1 VETRGAVPGVGGP
14 GLRYA
19 PAPMR
24 YRIGDHVLDTSTLQL
39 LAGATEVDLEPQ
51 AFAVLA
57 HLVTHRDRVVAK
69 EELLD
74 EVWGSRFVSE
84 SALTTRIKQV
94 RRALGDTGQ
103 AQDVVRTH
111 RGRGYRMVADVEELD
126 GPAPTPASTPASATP
141 ATAATAPSPVPPTRY
156 AEGDG
161 ASIAYQTYGEGP
173 DLVLVSG
180 FATNVEV
187 QWEHP
192 AIAAF
197 LTRLGA
203 FARVTVWDKR
213 GVGLSDRVP
222 HDSVP
227 SLETRADDLL
237 AVLDAAGV
245 QRASLLGSS
254 EGGSLAAVFA
264 ATHPDRV
271 DRLLL
276 HDTWVTGPDFPRA
289 GRSDLDLVLER
300 WGTGRIYRY
309 LAPGLAAGPEGLE
322 RVARLE
328 RQSATPRTA
337 RHLLELIAR
346 VDIAGILGAITVPTL
361 VLHCAEDPVVPLTH
375 AEALAAGIPG
385 ARLQVLDGRDHHL
398 CSGDTGE
405 LLAAVEAFV
414 TGTEAPAPD
423 PERVLATVVVLGAAG
438 TGDGDGATDLLRRVA
453 AEVVARHRGDAV
465 PDTAGEVLA
474 TFDGPGRAVRAASEI
489 LQATGAAGLTAHAGV
504 HTTEVE
510 RHHDGSIAG
519 TGVELARQVAAAA
532 PPGEVWVSRTVTDLV
547 AGTGLA
553 FEPRGEH
560 ALTGVEAPWM
570 LYAAEA

>member
-1 VETRGAVPGVGGP
+1 
-14 GLRYA
+14 
-19 PAPMR
+19 MR

-39 LAGATEVDLEPQ
+39 LAGTTEVDLEPQ

-57 HLVTHRDRVVAK
+57 HLVANHDRVVAK

-84 SALTTRIKQV
+84 SALTTRIKQI

-111 RGRGYRMVADVEELD
+111 RGRGYRLVAEVEEV
-126 GPAPTPASTPASATP
+126 PASD
-141 ATAATAPSPVPPTRY
+141 AAPEAAAPLPVPQTRY

-161 ASIAYQTYGEGP
+161 ASIAYQTFGEGP

-197 LTRLGA
+197 LTRLGT

-237 AVLDAAGV
+237 AVLAAAGV

-271 DRLLL
+271 DRLVL

-289 GRSDLDLVLER
+289 GRTDLDLVLER

-309 LAPGLAAGPEGLE
+309 LAPGLAAGPDGLE
-322 RVARLE
+322 LVARLE

-346 VDIAGILGAITVPTL
+346 IDIAGVLGAITVPTL
-361 VLHCAEDPVVPLTH
+361 VLHRAQDPVVPLAH
-375 AEALAAGIPG
+375 ARQLAAGIPG
-385 ARLQVLDGRDHHL
+385 ARLQVLEGGDHHL
-398 CSGDTGE
+398 CSGQVGE
-405 LLAAVEAFV
+405 LLGAVEAFV
-414 TGTEAPAPD
+414 TGTEAPDRD
-423 PERVLATVVVLGAAG
+423 PERVLATVLVVALADPPPSGGATGADAGDEQARRLHRVAGEVLDHHRGEVAG
-438 TGDGDGATDLLRRVA
+438 T
-453 AEVVARHRGDAV
+453 E
-465 PDTAGEVLA
+465 TAGVLA
-474 TFDGPGRAVRAASEI
+474 TFDAPGRAVRAAV
-489 LQATGAAGLTAHAGV
+489 AVRDAARAAGIRVRAGL

-510 RHHDGSIAG
+510 RHDDGSIAG
-519 TGVELARQVAAAA
+519 PGVAIARQVAAATA
-532 PPGEVWVSRTVTDLV
+532 PGEVWVSRTVTDLV

-553 FEPRGEH
+553 FEPRGQHGLAGAGE
-560 ALTGVEAPWM
+560 PWM
-570 LYAAEA
+570 LHAATGRPAP